1 MMSRNSKVNVEM
13 QSDQKPGESGSL
25 GGGLRDTHTQKAG
38 VIVAVG
44 GGADRQA
51 SSWDTL
57 GAIHR
62 ADPDG
67 SDRRAPPPGPL
78 ITYAASPGRRRSKI
92 ES

>member
-1 MMSRNSKVNVEM
+1 MSRNSKVNVEM
-13 QSDQKPGESGSL
+13 QSDQKPGGI
-25 GGGLRDTHTQKAG
+25 RKAG

-67 SDRRAPPPGPL
+67 SDRRAPPPGPPD
-78 ITYAASPGRRRSKI
+78 YVRSFTRAPAVKN
-92 ES
+92 